1 MERRMIEMAYR
12 SLTEQEAVEYV
23 KGIPGLFSEG
33 AALSSREIGDG
44 NLNLVFDIRE
54 EATGKRVIVK
64 QALPYARVVG
74 ESWPLT
80 TDRARIESEALQIQH
95 KLVPDLVPKVYHFD
109 PELALTV
116 MEHVGDHIIMRKGL
130 IEGNLYPLFA
140 KQIGRFLAHTLFYTS
155 DLGAHPYE
163 KKALVGRFINPEL
176 CKITEDLVFTDPYEN
191 AATNNFNPLIRREVE
206 AIWKNKPLK
215 LEIAKLKYDFLT
227 RAEALLHGDL
237 HTGSI
242 FISPTSLKVI
252 DPEFAYYG
260 PIGFDIGAVIANLLL
275 NFAGQHGLQPDREK
289 REAYREYLLETV
301 ENVWSEFV
309 SQFVSLWHKH
319 AKERSAHVEGLWES
333 YVHRLIQD
341 TAGYAGCKVLRRV
354 IGLAGVADLNEIADD
369 QTRAE
374 AERLALEIGEALILE
389 RGNIHASTDITDLVR
404 TVTARYYEEAAT
416 V

>member
-1 MERRMIEMAYR
+1 MAYR
-12 SLTEQEAVEYV
+12 ALTEQEAVQYV
-23 KGIPGLFSEG
+23 KELPGLFSEG
-33 AALSSREIGDG
+33 AELSSREIGDG

-54 EATGKRVIVK
+54 VETGKSVIVK

-80 TDRARIESEALQIQH
+80 LDRARIESEALQIQY
-95 KLVPDLVPKVYHFD
+95 KRVPELVPQVYHFD
-109 PELALTV
+109 QELALTV
-116 MEHVGDHIIMRKGL
+116 MENVGDHIIMRKGL
-130 IEGNLYPLFA
+130 IEGNRYPLFA
-140 KQIGRFLAHTLFYTS
+140 KQIGKFLAHTLFYTS
-155 DLGAHPYE
+155 DLGSHPYE

-191 AATNNFNPLIRREVE
+191 APTNNFNPLIQREVE
-206 AIWKNKPLK
+206 AIWQNKPLK

-242 FISPTSLKVI
+242 FVTKTSLKVI

-260 PIGFDIGAVIANLLL
+260 PLGFDIGAVIANLLL
-275 NFAGQHGLQPDREK
+275 NYAGQHGLQADPGERES
-289 REAYREYLLETV
+289 YREYLLETV
-301 ENVWSEFV
+301 EDVWNEFV
-309 SQFVSLWHKH
+309 SQFVQLWHKQ

-333 YVHRLIQD
+333 YVNRLIQD
-341 TAGYAGCKVLRRV
+341 TAGYAGCKILRRV
-354 IGLAGVADLNEIADD
+354 IGLAGVADLNEIADE

-374 AERLALEIGEALILE
+374 AERLALVIGEALILQRTHIGE
-389 RGNIHASTDITDLVR
+389 STDITDLVR
-404 TVTARYYEEAAT
+404 SVTAKFYQEAAT

>member
-1 MERRMIEMAYR
+1 MAYR

-23 KGIPGLFSEG
+23 RGIPGLFTEG
-33 AALSSREIGDG
+33 AQLTSQEIGDG

-80 TDRARIESEALQIQH
+80 LDRARIESEALQIQH
-95 KLVPDLVPKVYHFD
+95 KYVPDLVPQVYHFD

-116 MEHVGDHIIMRKGL
+116 MEHVGDHIIMRRGL
-130 IEGNLYPLFA
+130 IEGNIYPLFA

-163 KKALVGRFINPEL
+163 KKALVGRFLNPEL
-176 CKITEDLVFTDPYEN
+176 CKITEDLVFTDPYED
-191 AATNNFNPLIRREVE
+191 APTNNFNPLIRREVE

-242 FISPTSLKVI
+242 FISPTSLKAI

-309 SQFVSLWHKH
+309 SQFVSLWHKQ

-333 YVHRLIQD
+333 YVNRLIQD
-341 TAGYAGCKVLRRV
+341 TAGYAGCKILRRV
-354 IGLAGVADLNEIADD
+354 IGLAGVADLKEIADD

-374 AERLALEIGEALILE
+374 AERLALEIGQALILE
-389 RGNIHASTDITDLVR
+389 RGHVQASTDITDLVR
-404 TVTARYYEEAAT
+404 TVTARYYEGAAL